1 MFSVPIMC
9 FPRRLR
15 PRPVKQQAMIRSIEK
30 KSKLSVIVKEAK
42 RKNFDHKEIFS

>member
-1 MFSVPIMC
+1 MFSVPTMC

-15 PRPVKQQAMIRSIEK
+15 PRPVQKQAMIKSIEK

-42 RKNFDHKEIFS
+42 RKNFEN